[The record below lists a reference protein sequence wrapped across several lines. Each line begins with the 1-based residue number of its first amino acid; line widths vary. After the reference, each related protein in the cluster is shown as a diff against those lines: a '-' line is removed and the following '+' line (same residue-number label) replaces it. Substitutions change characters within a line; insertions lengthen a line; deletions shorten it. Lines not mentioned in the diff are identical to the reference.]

1 MTPIRGVIW
10 ISGLTG
16 RLRKKVGKKLAYL
29 ERRKRK
35 KEFVK

>member
-16 RLRKKVGKKLAYL
+16 RLRKKVGNKVGLP
-29 ERRKRK
+29 RKENR
-35 KEFVK
+35 VG